1 MNSKLNNKQQKIVLD
16 NRDLVNYLINKHNL
30 TGNQYDI
37 EDFTS
42 IGTIGLIKAAITF
55 DESKDIAF
63 STYASRCILNEI
75 YYFCR
80 RANKYESN
88 VSLYDTIAEDKIG
101 NKLTLLDIIE
111 DPKSDFTTK
120 LENVMDFIEQINIVL
135 NCLSQ
140 KQRFVLLCTIGGKS
154 QRDIATRLTAS
165 QSWVSRIEL
174 KAIQKVRVKAA
185 QKSRSNLGKFGEYKK
200 VYSIGIE
207 EYKYKLTFSSK
218 DVCECDDLL
227 WQTLKEMAD
236 EFYFKVKRDKEQ
248 ITICTPADQEFF
260 CIIAEVIWRIE
271 DLSM

>member
-1 MNSKLNNKQQKIVLD
+1 MNSKLNSKQQEIVLD
-16 NRDLVNYLINKHNL
+16 NRELVNYLINEYKL
-30 TGNQYDI
+30 ARKYCEFEDI
-37 EDFTS
+37 TS

-55 DESKDIAF
+55 DSSKDIAF

-75 YYFCR
+75 YYFCMSEKKY
-80 RANKYESN
+80 ANDI
-88 VSLYDTIAEDKIG
+88 SLYKPIAENREGHKFFFEE
-101 NKLTLLDIIE
+101 IIE
-111 DPKSDFTTK
+111 DPKSDFA
-120 LENVMDFIEQINIVL
+120 EQIANESDFIDLFNIVI
-135 NCLSQ
+135 NCLNE
-140 KQRFVLLCTIGGKS
+140 KQRYVLLYVIGGKL
-154 QRDIATRLTAS
+154 QKDIANKLRITQAG
-165 QSWVSRIEL
+165 VSKI
-174 KAIQKVRVKAA
+174 AIQAA

-200 VYSIGIE
+200 VYSLGIE

-236 EFYFKVKRDKEQ
+236 EFCFKVKRDKEQ